1 MEFPPRYRKMTVD
14 NIYTLVER
22 FTKGHQF
29 GVLGEPHVNVVLF
42 NLALDEM
49 LE

>member
-1 MEFPPRYRKMTVD
+1 MEFPSRYRKMTVD
-14 NIYTLVER
+14 NIYTLVES
-22 FTKGHQF
+22 FTKGHRF
-29 GVLGEPHVNVVLF
+29 GILGESRVNGVLF